1 MVPWPTHNLAY
12 AEGKNGDGFIFSGHR
27 RLAKRLLCKM
37 TKRKHVFYG
46 VLALVG
52 LLGMGVT
59 QSAEANLVTNG
70 GFETGHISGWTAGSG
85 SPYAEAGAVGAQ
97 GISVHSG
104 NFAAFFRDGTYSIN
118 QFLTTTPG
126 TSYILDFW
134 LANNNQNGT
143 PDNSLSVLWGGTNL
157 TSLTDA
163 SNFGYTKYTFNITA
177 STATTSLQFQF
188 SHNFNA
194 GEFLLDDVS
203 VNPAGVGVP
212 DAGSTLP
219 LLGFASL
226 GLVALRRKLR
236 C

>member
-1 MVPWPTHNLAY
+1 MTT
-12 AEGKNGDGFIFSGHR
+12 GKHI
-27 RLAKRLLCKM
+27 
-37 TKRKHVFYG
+37 VYG
-46 VLALVG
+46 ILALVS
-52 LLGMGVT
+52 LLGVGIT
-59 QSAEANLVTNG
+59 QSAKANLVTNG
-70 GFETGHISGWTAGSG
+70 GFETGHITGWAVG
-85 SPYAEAGAVGAQ
+85 SPYAVGGGVRAQ
-97 GISVHSG
+97 GILVHSG
-104 NFAAFFRDGTYSIN
+104 NFAAFSRDGAYFIN

-134 LANNNQNGT
+134 LANDNQNST
-143 PDNSLSVLWGGTNL
+143 PNNSFAVLWGGTNL

-163 SNFGYTKYTFNITA
+163 SNFGYTEYRFNITA
-177 STATTSLQFQF
+177 LSATTALQFQF
-188 SHNFNA
+188 SHDFNA

>member
-1 MVPWPTHNLAY
+1 
-12 AEGKNGDGFIFSGHR
+12 
-27 RLAKRLLCKM
+27 M
-37 TKRKHVFYG
+37 TTRKHVVYG
-46 VLALVG
+46 ILALVS
-52 LLGMGVT
+52 LLGMGIT
-59 QSAEANLVTNG
+59 QSAKANLVTNG
-70 GFETGHISGWTAGSG
+70 GFETGHISGWAVGSG
-85 SPYAEAGAVGAQ
+85 SPYAVAGGVRAQ
-97 GISVHSG
+97 GIPVHSG

-134 LANNNQNGT
+134 LANDNQNGT
-143 PDNSLSVLWGGTNL
+143 PNNSFAVHWGGTNL

-163 SNFGYTKYTFNITA
+163 SNFGYTEYRFNITA
-177 STATTSLQFQF
+177 LTSTTALQFQF
-188 SHNFNA
+188 SHDFNA

-203 VNPAGVGVP
+203 VHPAGAGVP

-226 GLVALRRKLR
+226 GLIALRRKLR

>member
-118 QFLTTTPG
+118 QFLTTTPARPTFS
-126 TSYILDFW
+126 TSGSPTTIRTAHRIIPFPCFGGARIL
-134 LANNNQNGT
+134 LA
-143 PDNSLSVLWGGTNL
+143 
-157 TSLTDA
+157 
-163 SNFGYTKYTFNITA
+163 
-177 STATTSLQFQF
+177 
-188 SHNFNA
+188 
-194 GEFLLDDVS
+194 
-203 VNPAGVGVP
+203 
-212 DAGSTLP
+212 
-219 LLGFASL
+219 
-226 GLVALRRKLR
+226 
-236 C
+236 

>member
-1 MVPWPTHNLAY
+1 M
-12 AEGKNGDGFIFSGHR
+12 
-27 RLAKRLLCKM
+27 
-37 TKRKHVFYG
+37 RKHVLYG
-46 VLALVG
+46 ILALVS
-52 LLGMGVT
+52 LLGVSIT
-59 QSAEANLVTNG
+59 QSVKANLVTNG
-70 GFETGHISGWTAGSG
+70 GFEAGHLSGWAVGSG

-134 LANNNQNGT
+134 LANNNKDGT
-143 PDNSLSVLWGGTNL
+143 PNNSLSVLWDGTNL

-163 SNFGYTKYTFNITA
+163 SNFSYTKYTFNITA
-177 STATTSLQFQF
+177 STATTPLEFQF

-203 VNPAGVGVP
+203 VNPSGVGVP
-212 DAGSTLP
+212 DPGSTLP

-226 GLVALRRKLR
+226 GLVALRRKLSR
-236 C
+236 